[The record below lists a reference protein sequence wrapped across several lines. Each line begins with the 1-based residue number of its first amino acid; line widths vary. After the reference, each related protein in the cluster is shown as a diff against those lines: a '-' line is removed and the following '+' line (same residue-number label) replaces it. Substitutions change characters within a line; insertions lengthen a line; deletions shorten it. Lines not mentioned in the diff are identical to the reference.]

1 MPKYKNSTSEVIT
14 HQGIRIEGGQE
25 VETLEVFETLPA
37 GITLVSID
45 PRYYPVHYS
54 NRFTGDSGDSG
65 AIAVPAGLQQFKFTV
80 FCSGGAIKIEF
91 NGVTGNA
98 EVLLA
103 GEGKSYQFL
112 NRVVSTFKIYYLV
125 ATSIAEVSIA

>member
-14 HQGIRIEGGQE
+14 HQGIRIEPLQE

-54 NRFTGDSGDSG
+54 NRFAGASGDSE
-65 AIAVPAGLQQFKFTV
+65 AIAIPAGLQQFKFTV
-80 FCSGGAIKIEF
+80 FCSGAAIKVEF
-91 NGVTGNA
+91 NGVAANA
-98 EVLLA
+98 EVILA

-112 NRVVSTFKIYYLV
+112 NRIVDTFKIYYLDTG
-125 ATSIAEVSIA
+125 AIAEVSIA